1 MATNTIRK
9 SWFDTDAQAI
19 TSLTS
24 SSGYASVPTEH
35 YSASQAAVQLTRSG
49 LTWNGY
55 QVYNKPVALTFSF
68 LDSST
73 AASPRGDKGI
83 VAFNSEQQAAAMQSL
98 QSWSDLANI
107 KFTQVASGGRL
118 TFANYTQFSNGQ
130 PANDQAYAYLPS
142 ASKAGGSMWFDYNIN
157 NIRAPDKF
165 EYGRQTLTHELGHA
179 LGLSHPG
186 DYNSGTGVISYSA
199 SASYVED
206 SRQYSLMSYW
216 SETNTGA
223 SFNGHYAVAPLLHD
237 IAAIQ
242 RLYGANMTTR
252 TGNTVYGFDS
262 NSGRDYYS
270 ASSSSDVL
278 IFSVWDAGGNDTL
291 NFSGYSQDQLINLN
305 AQTFSNVGGLIGN
318 VSIALGAVI
327 ENAIAGAGNDSVIGN
342 AVANILRGN
351 AGSDRLYG
359 NDGNDTLYGDDGN
372 DLLYGGNGDDFL
384 AGGTGIDTLNG
395 DSGNDRLYGG
405 EGDDLLN
412 GGIGNDTLYGE
423 NGNDRLYGGEGDD
436 LLYGGNGNDLL
447 YGENGN
453 DRLYGGEGDDL
464 LSGGNGNDTLYGDNG
479 NDRLWGAEGADTLYG
494 GIGNDTLYGDNG
506 NDRLY
511 GGEGIDLLY
520 GGNGNDT
527 LSGDNGND
535 RLYGGENDDLLYG
548 GNGNDTLYG
557 ENGNDRLWGGEG
569 ADTLYGGN
577 GNDILYGENGNDRLE
592 GGAGADRLYGGGGA
606 DKLYGGDGNDLFIFT
621 RASDSLPALRDLIGD
636 FTSGRDKID
645 LSALDS
651 AAHPLHFAAKFSGKL
666 GEMQMTWDINT
677 HLTHLSLN
685 LTGDSRPDMTIDI
698 AAHPNMHLDF
708 IV

>member
-1 MATNTIRK
+1 MTIKATRK
-9 SWFDTDAQAI
+9 SWFDTDAQAT
-19 TSLTS
+19 TSATS
-24 SSGYASVPTEH
+24 STWYASAPTDH
-35 YSASQAAVQLTRSG
+35 YSTSQAAVQLTRSG
-49 LTWNGY
+49 LSWNGY

-68 LDSST
+68 LDST
-73 AASPRGDKGI
+73 TTASPRGDKGI
-83 VAFNSEQQAAAMQSL
+83 VAFNSAQQAAAMQSL
-98 QSWSDLANI
+98 QAWSDLANI

-142 ASKAGGSMWFDYNIN
+142 TSKAGGSMWFDYNIS
-157 NIRAPDKF
+157 NIRSPDKY
-165 EYGRQTLTHELGHA
+165 EYGRQTITHELGHA

-199 SASYVED
+199 SATYVED

-223 SFNGHYAVAPLLHD
+223 KFNGHYAVAPLLHD

-291 NFSGYSQDQLINLN
+291 NFSRYGQNQLINLN

-342 AVANILRGN
+342 AVANLLRGN

-359 NDGNDTLYGDDGN
+359 NDGNDALYGDDGN
-372 DLLYGGNGDDFL
+372 DLLYGGNG
-384 AGGTGIDTLNG
+384 IDTLNG
-395 DSGNDRLYGG
+395 DGGNDRIWGS
-405 EGDDLLN
+405 
-412 GGIGNDTLYGE
+412 
-423 NGNDRLYGGEGDD
+423 EGDD
-436 LLYGGNGNDLL
+436 LLYGGSGNDTLN
-447 YGENGN
+447 GENGN
-453 DRLYGGEGDDL
+453 DRLWGGEGVDIL
-464 LSGGNGNDTLYGDNG
+464 YGGNGNDTLYG
-479 NDRLWGAEGADTLYG
+479 E
-494 GIGNDTLYGDNG
+494 
-506 NDRLY
+506 
-511 GGEGIDLLY
+511 
-520 GGNGNDT
+520 
-527 LSGDNGND
+527 NGND

-569 ADTLYGGN
+569 ADALYGGS

-592 GGAGADRLYGGGGA
+592 GGAGIDRLYGGGGA

-636 FTSGRDKID
+636 FASGRDKID

-651 AAHPLHFAAKFSGKL
+651 AAHPLHFTSKFTGKL
-666 GEMQMTWDINT
+666 GEMQMLWDVNT

-698 AAHPNMHLDF
+698 AAHPNMRIDF

>member
-1 MATNTIRK
+1 MTIKATRK
-9 SWFDTDAQAI
+9 SWFDTDAQAT
-19 TSLTS
+19 TSATS
-24 SSGYASVPTEH
+24 STWYASAPTDH
-35 YSASQAAVQLTRSG
+35 YSTSQAAVQLTRSG
-49 LTWNGY
+49 LSWNGY

-68 LDSST
+68 LDST
-73 AASPRGDKGI
+73 TTASPRGDKGI
-83 VAFNSEQQAAAMQSL
+83 VAFNSAQQAAAMQSL
-98 QSWSDLANI
+98 QAWSDLANI

-142 ASKAGGSMWFDYNIN
+142 TSKAGGSMWFDYNIS
-157 NIRAPDKF
+157 NIRSPDKY
-165 EYGRQTLTHELGHA
+165 EYGRQTITHELGHA

-199 SASYVED
+199 SATYVED

-223 SFNGHYAVAPLLHD
+223 KFNGHYAVAPLLHD

-291 NFSGYSQDQLINLN
+291 NFSRYGQNQLINLN

-342 AVANILRGN
+342 AVANLLRGN

-359 NDGNDTLYGDDGN
+359 NDGNDALYGDDGN
-372 DLLYGGNGDDFL
+372 DLLYGGNGDDML
-384 AGGTGIDTLNG
+384 TGGNGIDTLNG
-395 DSGNDRLYGG
+395 DGGNDRIWGS
-405 EGDDLLN
+405 EGDDLLYGGSGNDTLN
-412 GGIGNDTLYGE
+412 GENGNDRLWGGEGIDILYGGNGNDTLYGE
-423 NGNDRLYGGEGDD
+423 NGNDRLYGGE
-436 LLYGGNGNDLL
+436 ND
-447 YGENGN
+447 
-453 DRLYGGEGDDL
+453 
-464 LSGGNGNDTLYGDNG
+464 
-479 NDRLWGAEGADTLYG
+479 
-494 GIGNDTLYGDNG
+494 
-506 NDRLY
+506 
-511 GGEGIDLLY
+511 DLLY

-527 LSGDNGND
+527 LYGENGND

-569 ADTLYGGN
+569 ADALYGGS

-592 GGAGADRLYGGGGA
+592 GGAGIDRLYGGGGA

-636 FTSGRDKID
+636 FASGRDKID

-651 AAHPLHFAAKFSGKL
+651 AAHPLHFTSKFTGKL
-666 GEMQMTWDINT
+666 GEMQMLWDVNT

-698 AAHPNMHLDF
+698 AAHPNTRIDF